1 MIKKK
6 NSVNITTITRKIE
19 VVPIIHIDA
28 MNELENIS
36 DKVELK
42 KLRKKWK
49 KIKKKTQKNWVVHM
63 SVEKLVS
70 KLRSH

>member
-42 KLRKKWK
+42 KLRKK
-49 KIKKKTQKNWVVHM
+49 ING
-63 SVEKLVS
+63 
-70 KLRSH
+70 